1 MENQHDATVPAESSK
16 KVRGRDFE
24 PEPKTSQI
32 VPDDQAAGG
41 SNSYH
46 VDPGRPHENG
56 KPRN

>member
-24 PEPKTSQI
+24 PEQKTNQI
-32 VPDDQAAGG
+32 LPDDQATGP

-46 VDPGRPHENG
+46 VDPGRPQENG
-56 KPRN
+56 NPRN